1 MKSIFTELTPK
12 EFFKAGGILTVD
24 TGEIIR
30 YIIRY
35 KHFIRWTESL
45 ESPWTWNKHVKE
57 AKIGSYTYVY
67 DDNIR
72 AFLLYGIVDVYGVP
86 GVNFTLVG
94 RDDRRWNDFK
104 AQRLERG
111 FDDSET
117 WSLDST
123 IAKFIL
129 PRLIRFKEINAGYP
143 GTVSEQEWDDILDRM
158 ILAFSLLASD
168 AAFVTAKEDQEKI
181 DEGLALFAKWYQH
194 LWW

>member
-12 EFFKAGGILTVD
+12 EFFKAGGILVTD
-24 TGEIIR
+24 SGE
-30 YIIRY
+30 IIRY

-72 AFLLYGIVDVYGVP
+72 AFLLYGIVDAYGVP

-94 RDDRRWNDFK
+94 RDDRRWNDFR

-181 DEGLALFAKWYQH
+181 DEGLALFAKWYQY

>member
-30 YIIRY
+30 Y

-45 ESPWTWNKHVKE
+45 ESPWTWSKHVKE
-57 AKIGSYTYVY
+57 ASIDSYTYVY
-67 DDNIR
+67 DDNIN
-72 AFLLYGIVDVYGVP
+72 AFMLSGTVDTYGIP
-86 GVNFTLVG
+86 NVNFTLVG
-94 RDDRRWNDFK
+94 KDDRRWNDFR

-143 GTVSEQEWDDILDRM
+143 GTVSEQEWNDILDRM

>member
-30 YIIRY
+30 Y

-57 AKIGSYTYVY
+57 AKIDSYTYVY
-67 DDNIR
+67 DDNIN
-72 AFLLYGIVDVYGVP
+72 AFMLSGTVDTYGIP
-86 GVNFTLVG
+86 NVNFTLVG
-94 RDDRRWNDFK
+94 KDDRRWNDFR

-143 GTVSEQEWDDILDRM
+143 GTVSEQEWNDILDRM

>member
-12 EFFKAGGILTVD
+12 EFFKAGGILVTD
-24 TGEIIR
+24 SGEIT
-30 YIIRY
+30 RY
-35 KHFIRWTESL
+35 KHFSRWVESF

-57 AKIGSYTYVY
+57 ASIDSYTYVY
-67 DDNIR
+67 DDDIK
-72 AFLLYGIVDVYGVP
+72 AFMLSGTVDAYGIP
-86 GVNFTLVG
+86 NVNFSLVG
-94 RDDRRWNDFK
+94 KDDRRWNEFR

-129 PRLIRFKEINAGYP
+129 PRLMCFREVNMGYP
-143 GTVSEQEWDDILDRM
+143 SSISEQEWNDIIDRM
-158 ILAFSLLASD
+158 ILAFSLLAGD
-168 AAFVTAKEDQEKI
+168 AAFLTGKEDQKKI
-181 DEGLALFAKWYQH
+181 DEGLDLFAKWYTS